1 MLRFTFALLALV
13 AGVAVAEEKK
23 DAPKLSG
30 SWVREAEGL
39 EIKFTFEAKT
49 VAISV
54 MSGGNGMTATAD
66 YTIDKDGVVK
76 AKITK
81 VEEKGEFPAKPEKGL
96 EMTMK
101 VVVKDKKA
109 TISDFKSPHEG
120 AKAVIEGE
128 YEKKPD

>member
-23 DAPKLSG
+23 DAPKLAG

-39 EIKFTFEAKT
+39 EIKFKFAEKT

-54 MSGGNGMTATAD
+54 TSGGNGVTATAD
-66 YTIDKDGVVK
+66 YTVDKDGVVK

-81 VEEKGEFPAKPEKGL
+81 VEEKGEFPAKPAVGL
-96 EMTMK
+96 EMSMK
-101 VVVKDKKA
+101 VTVKDKKA
-109 TISDFKSPHEG
+109 TISEFKSEHEG

-128 YEKKPD
+128 YEKKDD